1 MNGISERTNRV
12 LVEHGRTLLTEA
24 GLSPLFWSYAVKHV
38 AYLRNRLWHRHHQQ
52 GPNVGASPYQ
62 ALYGKAPPLSM
73 LRVWGCDAYKLDPLY
88 KSSTFGRKAQKMI
101 LVGMSAN
108 RKGWVLFDPKTR
120 KTTTTFHASFDEDMV
135 NRRCALRDF
144 DLRQHKAGPGGS
156 RDDERLAL
164 LERELYTDDSSLTFQ
179 DPASLKDHG
188 ASEQDTQDPASLK
201 DLGVEHHVNDK
212 TREQHAEGRSIGEH
226 HVKGTLDERQ
236 EQSEAYK
243 GHKKDHQQGHPRMGG
258 SERRNGQSEQAFSP
272 PLVQVPQR
280 RASVGSAQDL
290 DEQDFSFL
298 RMAFEMNLPC
308 EVLQRNHKREKT
320 ASRRRYE
327 QYKQGTTL
335 RQIKNLGAT
344 WADIVWD
351 FSRGYITFNKA
362 AASNAVIEQL
372 VDEWMEA
379 RQRPSRPAA
388 YVSSSGKLVA
398 SGPLMSFE
406 ESIQQDYATLAV

>member
-1 MNGISERTNRV
+1 
-12 LVEHGRTLLTEA
+12 
-24 GLSPLFWSYAVKHV
+24 
-38 AYLRNRLWHRHHQQ
+38 
-52 GPNVGASPYQ
+52 
-62 ALYGKAPPLSM
+62 
-73 LRVWGCDAYKLDPLY
+73 
-88 KSSTFGRKAQKMI
+88 
-101 LVGMSAN
+101 
-108 RKGWVLFDPKTR
+108 
-120 KTTTTFHASFDEDMV
+120 
-135 NRRCALRDF
+135 
-144 DLRQHKAGPGGS
+144 
-156 RDDERLAL
+156 
-164 LERELYTDDSSLTFQ
+164 
-179 DPASLKDHG
+179 
-188 ASEQDTQDPASLK
+188 
-201 DLGVEHHVNDK
+201 
-212 TREQHAEGRSIGEH
+212 
-226 HVKGTLDERQ
+226 
-236 EQSEAYK
+236 
-243 GHKKDHQQGHPRMGG
+243 MGG
-258 SERRNGQSEQAFSP
+258 SERRNDQSKQAFSP

>member
-1 MNGISERTNRV
+1 
-12 LVEHGRTLLTEA
+12 
-24 GLSPLFWSYAVKHV
+24 
-38 AYLRNRLWHRHHQQ
+38 
-52 GPNVGASPYQ
+52 
-62 ALYGKAPPLSM
+62 
-73 LRVWGCDAYKLDPLY
+73 
-88 KSSTFGRKAQKMI
+88 MI
-101 LVGMSAN
+101 LVGMSSN

-258 SERRNGQSEQAFSP
+258 SERRNDQSEQTFSP

-290 DEQDFSFL
+290 DEQDFC
-298 RMAFEMNLPC
+298 R
-308 EVLQRNHKREKT
+308 
-320 ASRRRYE
+320 
-327 QYKQGTTL
+327 
-335 RQIKNLGAT
+335 
-344 WADIVWD
+344 
-351 FSRGYITFNKA
+351 
-362 AASNAVIEQL
+362 
-372 VDEWMEA
+372 
-379 RQRPSRPAA
+379 
-388 YVSSSGKLVA
+388 
-398 SGPLMSFE
+398 
-406 ESIQQDYATLAV
+406 